1 MRVPLPSA
9 LEFDLPQTS
18 SFLSEDSDSSNIWQ
32 DEKLSLGSELLPV
45 TSLTLATPLTPK
57 SPFTPQHSVALTG
70 AQSPVKTR
78 DHEALAFPSL
88 SFLLG
93 ALNLL

>member
-18 SFLSEDSDSSNIWQ
+18 PFLSEDSDSSNIWQ

-45 TSLTLATPLTPK
+45 TS
-57 SPFTPQHSVALTG
+57 
-70 AQSPVKTR
+70 
-78 DHEALAFPSL
+78 
-88 SFLLG
+88 
-93 ALNLL
+93 